1 MTRPLVLV
9 LLLAEGTAC
18 EPPASVSRREET
30 ARAAACMTACGA
42 AGSRY
47 TQEHAWGGELVSV
60 TCTCMRET
68 AP

>member
-9 LLLAEGTAC
+9 LLLAAGTAC
-18 EPPASVSRREET
+18 EPPVSVSRREET

-47 TQEHAWGGELVSV
+47 TQEHGWNGELVSA
-60 TCTCMRET
+60 TCTCMHET